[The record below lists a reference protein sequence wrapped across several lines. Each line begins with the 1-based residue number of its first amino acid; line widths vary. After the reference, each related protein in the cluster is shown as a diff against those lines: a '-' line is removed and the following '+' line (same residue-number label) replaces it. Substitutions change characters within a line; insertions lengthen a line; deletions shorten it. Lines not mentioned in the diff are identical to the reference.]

1 MLPGRRHALSNR
13 NHKMKLIR
21 LVVLCAATSLSAAL
35 PAGAQDMMDMDHGV
49 DSTAQFHWGLSAI
62 ALGTRES
69 PAVNDRTLTEGYF
82 SQPMFMASGTLPRYG
97 LEVDLTLNFE
107 GLTLKRGELNA
118 GMSGEGYIDRRHP
131 HTYLHE
137 LVATWKKDL
146 GTNSV
151 ISATAGKGFAPF
163 GTDDPMMRPFVK
175 YPVNHHLAQIP
186 ERAIVVGAATLG
198 AFGLE
203 LSSFNGDEPES
214 PSDWP
219 NTSRFFDSWAGR
231 ATARIRDASEFQV
244 SYANVISPEIAAGG
258 GLKQKKWSA
267 SGRYQSKLLY
277 GLAEYE
283 HTQEVE
289 SGRDAFA
296 FRSMLVEGSVTRNLF
311 SVAARL
317 EQTDRAEE
325 ERTANP
331 FRTPRP
337 ASDLSILGRTRW
349 TIATASAART
359 FTFRKAMLAP
369 FIEVGRSHVTGLDRF
384 QVFDPKSFYG
394 SNVTWSFSAGVRLGF
409 GMMMNRMGR
418 YGAALPK
425 ASMDM
430 GDMEGMDMN

>member
-1 MLPGRRHALSNR
+1 MNNASD
-13 NHKMKLIR
+13 
-21 LVVLCAATSLSAAL
+21 SSA
-35 PAGAQDMMDMDHGV
+35 H
-49 DSTAQFHWGLSAI
+49 FYWGLSGI
-62 ALGTRES
+62 VLGTRES
-69 PAVNDRTLTEGYF
+69 PAINNRALTEGYL
-82 SQPMFMASGTLPRYG
+82 SQPMVMGSATFPHGFEIDATINL
-97 LEVDLTLNFE
+97 E

-146 GTNSV
+146 GKSAV

-186 ERAIVVGAATLG
+186 ERAIAVGAATYG
-198 AFGLE
+198 PFGLE
-203 LSSFNGDEPES
+203 LSRFNGDEPES

-219 NTSRFFDSWAGR
+219 NSSRLFDSWSGR
-231 ATARIRDASEFQV
+231 ATARIGAAGEFQA
-244 SYANVISPEIAAGG
+244 SYANVISPEIAVGG
-258 GLKQKKWSA
+258 GLSQKKWSA
-267 SGRYQSKLLY
+267 SGRYESPTLY
-277 GLAEYE
+277 GLAEWA

-289 SGRDAFA
+289 SGADAFA
-296 FRSMLVEGSVTRNLF
+296 FRSLLAEGSVTRNRF

-325 ERTANP
+325 ERLSNQ

-349 TIATASAART
+349 TVGTVNASHS
-359 FTFRKAMLAP
+359 FDVKKVKLAP
-369 FIEVGRSHVTGLDRF
+369 FIEIGRAHAAGLDQF
-384 QVFDPKSFYG
+384 AVFDPKSFYG
-394 SNVTWSFSAGVRLGF
+394 SDVIWSFSAGVKFGF

-418 YGAALPK
+418 YGAALPRT
-425 ASMDM
+425 SMNM
-430 GDMEGMDMN
+430 GGMEGMDMNQ